1 MNQNRIYQYI
11 ILGLVVLNLIVLAV
25 FLLAESQPRYR
36 QSPKNIRSEVIEILR
51 LNDDQIFHFHD
62 LADEHKRRMKDIDR
76 RQARLLLPYFESLA
90 DSSGEI
96 DKDSLL
102 NHYQLSEK
110 EKVEVTYQ
118 HFQEIKKLLNEDQ
131 LSEFNEFMDRVIDG
145 LLYN

>member
-1 MNQNRIYQYI
+1 MNQNKYYQYI
-11 ILGLVVLNLIVLAV
+11 ILGLVALNLIVLAV

-36 QSPKNIRSEVIEILR
+36 QSPINIRSEIIEILD
-51 LNDDQIFHFHD
+51 LNDEQVFHFHD
-62 LADEHKRRMKDIDR
+62 LADEHKRKMRDIDR

-102 NHYQLSEK
+102 YQYQLSEK

-131 LSEFNEFMDRVIDG
+131 LSDFHEFMDRVIDG